1 MLFFTNRLTMIGWCV
16 IAVLLSWDKVN
27 PRMNLGRWQ
36 AESCGVTCY
45 NSSKTILNSII
56 LMILYYAFS
65 LWPHSLYGIVFLI
78 HLSHHRTVKRK
89 KSSHLVTSGLGCRLL
104 ANITALLHIWC
115 QLIKNYNGFSAGT
128 ECAND
133 IWG

>member
-78 HLSHHRTVKRK
+78 HLSHHRTAKRK
-89 KSSHLVTSGLGCRLL
+89 KMLPSSHIWFRLPFTCQYNSAAPHMMSVNQKLQWFQCR
-104 ANITALLHIWC
+104 NRVC
-115 QLIKNYNGFSAGT
+115 
-128 ECAND
+128 
-133 IWG
+133 